1 MYCEMTDTTK
11 RKQGFQKGVSGNPS
25 GRPPGARNH
34 ATRIAEELFDGQA
47 EGVCNAV
54 IKKAL
59 KGDMIAARI
68 VVDRI
73 CPPRKDRP
81 IKFELPESLIT
92 ARDVSEALSGVIA
105 QTAKGDIS
113 PDEAT
118 NVTALLEAKR
128 RAIETCELEARL
140 GALEKTLQTTGN
152 RT

>member
-25 GRPPGARNH
+25 GRPPGARNY

-59 KGDMIAARI
+59 KGDMVAARI
-68 VVDRI
+68 VVERL

-81 IKFELPESLIT
+81 ISFPLPKIEG
-92 ARDVSEALSGVIA
+92 AYDLSKAAI
-105 QTAKGDIS
+105 
-113 PDEAT
+113 
-118 NVTALLEAKR
+118 ALLQSVADGNATLEEGASVMRLIEGTRK
-128 RAIETCELEARL
+128 AIELAELEARL
-140 GALEKTLQTTGN
+140 SEIESRLERQP
-152 RT
+152 